1 MTKMTRRGKV
11 VVILFVLLGLLLVP
25 AAGGYVYLRSVGFF
39 GSSDPGPEVEFEIP
53 NGSGAAEIGKILED
67 KRVIKSAFAFR
78 LAAYFDGG
86 AEDIQAGNYVL
97 PTGLTA
103 RDALERLKGTGP
115 AGQQYVTVTFPE
127 GSWLT
132 EMADRIDDDTHI
144 SGKKFLQLA
153 TSGAIRS
160 SFLPEGVDT
169 LEGLLFPST
178 YQVIEKDTAKSV
190 VKRFAAQFEEQA
202 STLDFSK
209 AAALGLSDYEIVIVA
224 SMIEAETRMDEER
237 PKVAQVIYNRI
248 RAGWTLGIDATVLYA
263 LGDRHAV
270 LTQSALEVDSPYNT
284 RRYTGL
290 PPTPIGAPGS
300 ASLEAALNPADG
312 PWMYYVL
319 ADCDGNH
326 AFSTT
331 DAEFLEDKAHYQTL
345 DCG

>member
-1 MTKMTRRGKV
+1 MTKLTRSGKV
-11 VVILFVLLGLLLVP
+11 VVILLVLLGLLLVP
-25 AAGGYVYLRSVGFF
+25 VSGGYIYLRSVGFY
-39 GSSDPGPEVEFEIP
+39 GSSDPGQEVEFEIP

-67 KRVIKSAFAFR
+67 KGVIKSVFAFR
-78 LAAYFDGG
+78 LAAYIDGG
-86 AEDIQAGNYVL
+86 AEEIQAGNYVL

-115 AGQQYVTVTFPE
+115 GGQQYVTVTFPE

-132 EMADRIDDDTHI
+132 EMAETIDNDTHI

-178 YQVIEKDTAKSV
+178 YQVIEKDTATSV
-190 VKRFAAQFEEQA
+190 VKRLVAEFEQQA

-209 AAALGLSDYEIVIVA
+209 ADALGLSDYEIVIVA

-248 RAGWTLGIDATVLYA
+248 RAGWMLGIDATVLYA
-263 LGDRHAV
+263 LGDRHAD

-290 PPTPIGAPGS
+290 PPTPIGAPGR

-331 DAEFLEDKAHYQTL
+331 NADFLEDKAHYQTL

>member
-1 MTKMTRRGKV
+1 MTKLTRRGKV
-11 VVILFVLLGLLLVP
+11 GVILLVLLGLLLVP
-25 AAGGYVYLRSVGFF
+25 VAGGYVYLRSVGFY

-53 NGSGAAEIGKILED
+53 IGSGAAEIGKILED
-67 KRVIKSAFAFR
+67 KGVIESAFAFR
-78 LAAYFDGG
+78 LAAYVGGG
-86 AEDIQAGNYVL
+86 AEDIQAGKYLL

-103 RDALERLKGTGP
+103 RDALNALKGTGP
-115 AGQQYVTVTFPE
+115 EGQQYVTVTFPE

-132 EMADRIDDDTHI
+132 EMADTVGEGTHI
-144 SGKKFLQLA
+144 SGPKLLRLA
-153 TSGAIRS
+153 TSGSIRS

-190 VKRFAAQFEEQA
+190 VKRLVAQFEELA

-209 AAALGLSDYEIVIVA
+209 ADALGLSDYEIVIVA

-248 RAGWTLGIDATVLYA
+248 RAGWMLGIDATVLFA

-331 DAEFLEDKAHYQTL
+331 DADFLEDKAHYQQL

>member
-1 MTKMTRRGKV
+1 MSKLTRRGKI
-11 VVILFVLLGLLLVP
+11 VIALTIVFSLFLV
-25 AAGGYVYLRSVGFF
+25 AGVGASVYLRSVGFW
-39 GSSDPGPEVEFEIP
+39 GSSDPGAEVEFEIP
-53 NGSGAAEIGKILED
+53 NGSGAEGIGKILED
-67 KRVIKSAFAFR
+67 AGVIKSAFGFR

-86 AEDIQAGNYVL
+86 AEEIQAGKYIL

-103 RDALERLKGTGP
+103 REALEALKGTGP
-115 AGQQYVTVTFPE
+115 AGEKYVTVTFPE

-132 EMADRIDDDTHI
+132 EMAATMGENTHI
-144 SGKKFLQLA
+144 SAKKFLNLV
-153 TSGAIRS
+153 TSGKIRS
-160 SFLPEGVDT
+160 EFLPEDIDT

-178 YQVIEKDTAKSV
+178 YQVIEKDSARDV
-190 VKRFAAQFEEQA
+190 IERLLGEFEKQA
-202 STLDFSK
+202 EDLDFSR
-209 AAALGLSDYEIVIVA
+209 AESLGLSEYEIIIVA

-248 RAGWTLGIDATVLYA
+248 RAGWMLGIDATVLYA

-284 RRYTGL
+284 RRYANL
-290 PPTPIGAPGS
+290 PPTPIGAPGR

>member
-1 MTKMTRRGKV
+1 MTKLTRKGKV
-11 VVILFVLLGLLLVP
+11 VVILVVLLGLLLVP
-25 AAGGYVYLRSVGFF
+25 VAGGYVYLRSVGFY
-39 GSSDPGPEVEFEIP
+39 GASDPGPEVEFEIS
-53 NGSGAAEIGKILED
+53 NGSGAAEIGKILEG
-67 KRVIKSAFAFR
+67 KGVIKSAFAFR

-86 AEDIQAGNYVL
+86 AEEIQAGNYLL
-97 PTGLTA
+97 PTGLTS
-103 RDALERLKGTGP
+103 RDALKRLTDTDPEG
-115 AGQQYVTVTFPE
+115 ANFVTVSFPE

-132 EMADRIDDDTHI
+132 EMADTIGEDTHI
-144 SGKKFLQLA
+144 PGKKFLRLA

-178 YQVIEKDTAKSV
+178 YQVIEKDTATSV
-190 VKRFAAQFEEQA
+190 MKRLVAEFEEQA

-209 AAALGLSDYEIVIVA
+209 AEGLGLSDYEIVIVA
-224 SMIEAETRMDEER
+224 SMIEAETRMDGER

-248 RAGWTLGIDATVLYA
+248 RAGWMLGIDATVLYA
-263 LGDRHAV
+263 LGDRGAV

-284 RRYTGL
+284 RRFTGL

-300 ASLEAALNPADG
+300 ASLEAALNPSDG

-331 DAEFLEDKAHYQTL
+331 DGEFFEDKAHYQTL

>member
-1 MTKMTRRGKV
+1 MTKLTRRGKV

-25 AAGGYVYLRSVGFF
+25 VAGGYVYLRSVGFY
-39 GSSDPGPEVEFEIP
+39 GASDPGPEVEFEIP

-67 KRVIKSAFAFR
+67 KGVIKSAFAFR

-86 AEDIQAGNYVL
+86 AEEIQAGNYLL
-97 PTGLTA
+97 PTGLTS
-103 RDALERLKGTGP
+103 RDALKRLTDTDPEG
-115 AGQQYVTVTFPE
+115 ANFVTVTFPE

-132 EMADRIDDDTHI
+132 EMADTVGEGTHI
-144 SGKKFLQLA
+144 SGKKFLQLV
-153 TSGAIRS
+153 TNGSIRS
-160 SFLPEGVDT
+160 RFLPEGVET

-190 VKRFAAQFEEQA
+190 VERFTTQFEEQA

-209 AAALGLSDYEIVIVA
+209 ADALGLSDYEIVIVA

-248 RAGWTLGIDATVLYA
+248 RAGWMLGIDATVLYA

-290 PPTPIGAPGS
+290 PPTPIGAPGR

-331 DAEFLEDKAHYQTL
+331 DADFFEDKAHYQTL